1 MRKVLSKIRQRY
13 EGVANDRTNFDFLVY
28 EMKIPLNEV
37 SLFKRGLKQLLLIF
51 HFRNLNIDFE
61 KPWWWIST
69 LSCLIQTGLIS
80 ICFIHPFWEA
90 NVIEKTFSIINYI
103 HQQLLHRKKKYLVE
117 EDDRDWHQWT
127 NRKYLVHYEKDHH
140 DYQRKKSFFRQE
152 EDEQEINNS
161 L

>member
-61 KPWWWIST
+61 KP
-69 LSCLIQTGLIS
+69 
-80 ICFIHPFWEA
+80 
-90 NVIEKTFSIINYI
+90 
-103 HQQLLHRKKKYLVE
+103 
-117 EDDRDWHQWT
+117 
-127 NRKYLVHYEKDHH
+127 
-140 DYQRKKSFFRQE
+140 
-152 EDEQEINNS
+152 
-161 L
+161 